1 MDCMCRKTCGSLRAG
16 LSDGLGLATRDPG
29 QQTDGAAKTSP
40 LGDRETTTEPQ
51 RLPSSPHK
59 FTTSPAVAPLS
70 TAEPPS
76 TQPTSNQQP
85 AILFQV

>member
-40 LGDRETTTEPQ
+40 LGDREVISF
-51 RLPSSPHK
+51 LKHK
-59 FTTSPAVAPLS
+59 
-70 TAEPPS
+70 
-76 TQPTSNQQP
+76 N
-85 AILFQV
+85 